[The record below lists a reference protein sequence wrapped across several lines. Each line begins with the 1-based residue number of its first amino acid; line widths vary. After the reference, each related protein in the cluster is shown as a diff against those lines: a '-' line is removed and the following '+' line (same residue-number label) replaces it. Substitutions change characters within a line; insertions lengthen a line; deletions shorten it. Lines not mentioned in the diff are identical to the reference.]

1 MGTNRFL
8 ATPSHFGRLIL
19 RTCFE
24 RTTRL
29 MAAKVIPSPEVVE
42 MFDCAETPPA
52 VVARPGAH
60 PLPRPHFRGS
70 AKRTPPHLAGR
81 PAAPNAVK
89 TGVSK

>member
-19 RTCFE
+19 RACFE

-29 MAAKVIPSPEVVE
+29 MAAKLIASPEVVE
-42 MFDCAETPPA
+42 MSGCAETPPA
-52 VVARPGAH
+52 TAARPGAH

-81 PAAPNAVK
+81 PAAPYIAKTAVS
-89 TGVSK
+89 T